1 MPPRIVI
8 VDDDPTFLTTVRT
21 LLEADG
27 FEVVGEALNG
37 VEGVAAV
44 EELKPDVVLLDVN
57 LPDIDG
63 FEVVKRLTDRGRAPP
78 IVLTSIRSESD
89 FGDLV
94 EKSRAYGFITKA
106 EISGAALSRIL
117 DGSPSSR

>member
-37 VEGVAAV
+37 VEGVATV

>member
-8 VDDDPTFLTTVRT
+8 VDDDQTFLTTVRT

-37 VEGVAAV
+37 VEGVATV